1 MKKKIT
7 TKIVILFLIGSAIF
21 IFSFHKKTTEV
32 LGIKAKIYQSP
43 SCECCIIYGKYLK
56 KYGFSVE
63 TIFVKDLKSIKKR
76 YKIPQGMESCHTVEI
91 ENYFVEGHV
100 PIEAI
105 QKLLNEKPDINGIAL
120 PGMPSGSPGM
130 PGLKMEKFKIHQIT
144 LDGQDGGVFI
154 EL

>member
-1 MKKKIT
+1 
-7 TKIVILFLIGSAIF
+7 
-21 IFSFHKKTTEV
+21 
-32 LGIKAKIYQSP
+32 
-43 SCECCIIYGKYLK
+43 
-56 KYGFSVE
+56 
-63 TIFVKDLKSIKKR
+63 
-76 YKIPQGMESCHTVEI
+76 MESCHTVEI